1 MRSRPTRSSIRRSR
15 GSGGF
20 TIVELIAVIVVM
32 SILAGVAVPV
42 LSNMGE
48 TRGGMAAGVLLRDIS
63 FAHQH
68 ATATGTI
75 TWVRFDTT
83 GNTKWEIRA
92 ETGAAGKT
100 NAVLLKDPATNADF
114 IQTLNTGAFGDV
126 KVVSASFVG
135 TDVIDVPDIGFDW
148 LGRPL
153 TNDGIF
159 LNALGAVTITG
170 GHVVNVRQETGYA
183 YRP

>member
-1 MRSRPTRSSIRRSR
+1 MTPWFEHTRVRRSVR
-15 GSGGF
+15 GGGF
-20 TIVELIAVIVVM
+20 TIVEFIAVMVM
-32 SILAGVAVPV
+32 LTILMGIAVPL
-42 LSNMGE
+42 LSDMGD
-48 TRGGMAAGVLLRDIS
+48 TRGAVAARVLLQDLG

-68 ATATGTI
+68 ALATGTI

-100 NAVLLKDPATNADF
+100 NAVLLKDPATHADF
-114 IQTLNTGAFGDV
+114 IQTLNTGSFPDI

-135 TDVIDVPDIGFDW
+135 TDVSDVPDVGFDW

-153 TNDGIF
+153 TNDGIY
-159 LNALGAVTITG
+159 LNATGAVTITG
-170 GHVVNVRQETGYA
+170 GHVVNVQQETGYA
-183 YRP
+183 YQP